1 MNQDLLAPHVDA
13 LTCLLN
19 TINQL
24 NWDSSVNMPDAASEA
39 RGRQIG
45 FLSGMAQDV
54 LVSEALT
61 RDLAMTDP
69 SADPYAQQT
78 RLTLQSAIAHHRKIP
93 KALLREHSELTGVA
107 QPAWIEARKTANFGL
122 FLPHLEKFVDVKR
135 RMADLIGY
143 DEHPYEALAREY
155 EPGIRV
161 SFLRDFFNQLKLRQ
175 QPLIRKVHACE
186 VPRSDFLHRT
196 FPAARQR
203 EFVGALVGQIGY
215 DFERGRLDLS
225 THPFEISM
233 TRDDVRIT
241 TRFNET
247 FINSGLFGALHE
259 AGHAIYEQNV
269 APALS
274 GTVHVLDLIGLYAVA
289 GTSYGVHESQS
300 RLWENQ
306 VGRTLGFWNNHYGQL
321 QQTFPDAL
329 GDIDVE
335 QFHRAINAS
344 QPSLIRVEADE
355 LTYDMHVMLRV
366 EVEMGL
372 LDGTVQVKDLP
383 VLWAEKMSE
392 YLGVT
397 PPNDRVGVLQDI
409 HWCKGLFGSFPTY
422 TLGNAMAAQFMH
434 TARASDPA
442 IANGLQVANYA
453 PLMNWLT
460 EHIHQ
465 YGRVYTPSQLME
477 RSTGSVLRADY
488 YLDYLEEKYTRLYH
502 L

>member
-1 MNQDLLAPHVDA
+1 MNQNLLAPHVDA

-24 NWDSSVNMPDAASEA
+24 NWDSSVNMPASASEA

-54 LVSEALT
+54 LVSDALS
-61 RDLAMTDP
+61 RALSVME
-69 SADPYAQQT
+69 SSSDPYAIQT
-78 RLTLQSAIAHHRKIP
+78 RETLENAIAHHRKIP
-93 KALLREHSELTGVA
+93 KALLREQSELVGVA
-107 QPAWIEARKTANFGL
+107 QPAWIAARQKADFGL
-122 FLPHLEKFVDVKR
+122 FLPHLEKIVDVKR
-135 RMADLIGY
+135 RMVDLIGY
-143 DEHPYEALAREY
+143 DAHPYEALAHEY
-155 EPGIRV
+155 EPGIKV
-161 SFLRDFFNQLKLRQ
+161 SFLNDFFERLKVRQ
-175 QPLIRKVHACE
+175 QPLIRKVHAAE
-186 VPRSDFLHRT
+186 RPRTDFLRRA
-196 FPAARQR
+196 FPAAKQR
-203 EFVGALVGQIGY
+203 EFIARLVREIGY

-241 TRFNET
+241 TRFNEN
-247 FINSGLFGALHE
+247 FINSGLFGGLHE

-269 APALS
+269 SPTLS

-306 VGRTLGFWNNHYGQL
+306 VGRTLGFWNNHYAQL
-321 QQTFPDAL
+321 QQAFPDAL
-329 GDIDVE
+329 GDIDVQ

-366 EVEMGL
+366 EIEMGL
-372 LDGTVQVKDLP
+372 LDGSIQVKDLP
-383 VLWAEKMSE
+383 ALWAQKMSE

-397 PPNDRVGVLQDI
+397 PPNDSVGPLQDI

-434 TARASDPA
+434 TAKASDPA
-442 IANGLQVANYA
+442 IAQGLQKANYA
-453 PLMNWLT
+453 PLKNWLT
-460 EHIHQ
+460 THVHQ
-465 YGRVYTPSQLME
+465 YGRIYTPSQLME
-477 RSTGSVLRADY
+477 RSTGSVLRVDY
-488 YLDYLEEKYTRLYH
+488 YLDYLEEKYTSLYH